1 MGLPLE
7 PQAYY
12 DNGGGLDLKSSPTK
26 VAEDC
31 ASLSL
36 NVDYS
41 TDGAFGTRN
50 GSTIMNVSGGIPAQ
64 MAGAP
69 RTLALFNHV
78 ESDGTSVQIVCAGT
92 AIKHSLTSPTNQ
104 VTGLSASLPIP
115 DLEFFVTN
123 DDEFT
128 FWGNGIDT
136 NLKFDG
142 TTWTNW
148 SLAIPSNPT
157 FNAFAGGALTGAFTY
172 YVTFARTVG
181 GVIVQESALNPTGL
195 TVNPA
200 GQSVTINI
208 PVSADPQVN
217 ARVIYRISPTSVGV
231 AYRLA
236 VVANNVATTY
246 TDNTAADGTIEAD
259 FDNQPAP
266 TTAILEEYMRR
277 MYMRDDAQKT
287 DLAYSVFD
295 KPWDVPIANRVIFDG
310 PIQCVKRCFGALI
323 IATDRS
329 LWVLDGDIETNEP
342 RRISSLIGIVNNRC
356 AVGEDTL
363 YFLGTNQ
370 KVYRMTPTD
379 FSQTQMR
386 LDDPI
391 STLIEPLTA
400 QINAASLPNACM
412 EYYTKASVAKVV
424 LSAAVGSSANNTL
437 IIFNETQSG
446 LKNKPVWQVWDNLN
460 VSAMKLMTISGVI
473 SLYSGDY
480 NGFLWK
486 LDDSSKKGD
495 GTEQNGLATAATST
509 TLTDSTQTWTVNAF
523 VGMTVRIIGGLGDGQ
538 VRTVSSN
545 TATQITVSS
554 AWTTTPD
561 TTSEFTIGGYDNYHF
576 SNWKYVLAS
585 YDHLKQLWFVWA
597 NANASGDY
605 PIQIILQLDYDQSTS
620 NQINIL
626 LNLQAA
632 NAIWGSFIW
641 GAAIW
646 GASAVFQDRLRQ
658 FARFRAIRVGFLS
671 RQAGHDFQINGFSL
685 DAQNKG
691 KFF

>member
-1 MGLPLE
+1 MGIPLE

-26 VAEDC
+26 VAKDC

-36 NVDYS
+36 NVDYD
-41 TDGAFGTRN
+41 TDGAFFTRN
-50 GSTIMNVSGGIPAQ
+50 GSTIMNTSGGIPAQ
-64 MAGAP
+64 MSGAP

-78 ESDGTSVQIVCAGT
+78 ESDGTSVQLVCAGT
-92 AIKHSLTSPTNQ
+92 TIKSSLTTPVNQ
-104 VTGLSASLPIP
+104 VTGLSGTLPIP
-115 DLEFFVTN
+115 DLEFFVTP
-123 DDEFT
+123 DDEYT
-128 FWGNGIDT
+128 FWGNGVDT

-148 SLAIPSNPT
+148 SLPIPSNPT
-157 FNAFAGGALTGAFTY
+157 FNAFAAGALTGAFQY
-172 YVTFARTVG
+172 YVTFARTVL
-181 GVIVQESALNPTGL
+181 GVIVQESALNPTAL

-208 PVSADPQVN
+208 PVSADSQVN
-217 ARVIYRISPTSVGV
+217 ARVIYRISPTSAGV

-236 VVANNVATTY
+236 IVADNVTTTY
-246 TDNTAADGTIEAD
+246 LDNTAADGTIEAD

-266 TTAILEEYMRR
+266 TTAILEEYGRR

-287 DLAYSVFD
+287 DAVYSIFD
-295 KPWDVPIANRVIFDG
+295 KPWNVPTENRIIFDG
-310 PIQCVKRCFGALI
+310 PIQCMKRCFGALI
-323 IATDRS
+323 VATDRS
-329 LWVLDGDIETNEP
+329 LWVLDGDIEQVEP

-356 AVGEDTL
+356 AVGEDVL

-370 KVYRMTPTD
+370 KIYRMTPTD
-379 FSQTQMR
+379 FSQAQMR

-400 QINAASLPNACM
+400 QINAASLDLACM
-412 EYYTKASVAKVV
+412 EYYTAANVAKVV
-424 LSAAVGSSANNTL
+424 LSAAIGGSTNNRL
-437 IIFNETQSG
+437 IIFNETQSQ
-446 LKNKPVWQVWDNLN
+446 LKNKPVWQVWNNWN
-460 VSAMKLMTISGVI
+460 VSAIKLMNVGGNIN
-473 SLYSGDY
+473 LYSGDY

-486 LDDSSKKGD
+486 LDDPSIKGD
-495 GTEQNGLATAATST
+495 GTEQNGTATAATAT
-509 TLTDSTQTWTVNAF
+509 TLADTTQTWTVNAF
-523 VGMTVRIIGGLGDGQ
+523 VGMTIRIIGGLGEGQ
-538 VRTVSSN
+538 VRTISSN
-545 TATQITVSS
+545 TATEVTISS

-576 SNWKYVLAS
+576 SNWKHVIGS
-585 YDHLKQLWFVWA
+585 YDHLKQLWFIWA

-605 PIQIILQLDYDQSTS
+605 PIQIILQLDYDQSEA
-620 NQINIL
+620 NQTNIL

-646 GASAVFQDRLRQ
+646 GASAVFQDRIRQ
-658 FARFRAIRVGFLS
+658 FARFRAIRIGFMS